1 MHYRS
6 IDDLNRD
13 MKHWLLRLP
22 QDIEVV
28 AGLPRSGML
37 AANMLVLHMNLP
49 LTDVEGLIE
58 GRILMSGPRCA
69 VQAAGDFLQTPRKV
83 LVLDDC
89 VFTGKQ
95 IENARCRI
103 NDANLPHQVLYAGVY
118 VEPQKA
124 GLLDFYC
131 KCLPWPQL
139 FEWNIMHHWILQ
151 NSCVD
156 IDGVLCRDPS
166 AEEDDDGPAY
176 EAFIRDARPFIRVSR
191 KIGWL
196 VTCRLEK
203 YRMQTEE
210 WLARHGIQ
218 YDKLIMLDLPDKR
231 ARLRARCDAAFKAQT
246 YRSTN
251 ASLFIESSR
260 HLSAAV
266 ANMTGR
272 EVFCTESAEMYYPG
286 TLRRFRVSNARVLM
300 HKALANPLSAL
311 ATARRMAGHAVYRAK
326 LFAFNRPQRAPAE
339 KTLKQDKRKCVGLCR
354 TVPDGSEGSDGSDG
368 SG

>member
-13 MKHWLLRLP
+13 VKNWLLRLP
-22 QDIEVV
+22 EDIEIV

-37 AANMLVLHMNLP
+37 AANMLALHMNLP
-49 LTDVEGLIE
+49 LTDVQGIIE
-58 GRILMSGPRCA
+58 GRVLMSGPRCA
-69 VQAAGDFLQTPRKV
+69 VQADADFLATPRKV
-83 LVLDDC
+83 MVLDDC

-95 IENARCRI
+95 VENAKRRI
-103 NDANLPHQVLYAGVY
+103 DEASLPHQVLYGGVY

-124 GLLDFYC
+124 GMLDFYC
-131 KCLPWPQL
+131 KCLPWPHV

-156 IDGVLCRDPS
+156 IDGVLCRNPS
-166 AEEDDDGPAY
+166 VEEDDDGPAY
-176 EAFIRDARPFIRVSR
+176 EAFIRDAAPYIRASR

-203 YRMQTEE
+203 YRRQTIE
-210 WLARHGIQ
+210 WLARHGVQ
-218 YDKLIMLDLPDKR
+218 YDNLVMLDLPDR
-231 ARLRARCDAAFKAQT
+231 RSRLRARCDASFKAQT

-260 HLSAAV
+260 YLSAEIAKI
-266 ANMTGR
+266 AGR
-272 EVFCTESAEMYYPG
+272 EVFCTDTAEMHYPG
-286 TLRRFRVSNARVLM
+286 TLQRIRVSNARVLM

-311 ATARRMAGHAVYRAK
+311 STARRMTGHAIYRAK
-326 LFAFNRPQRAPAE
+326 LFAFNRMTTRSGGKDAE
-339 KTLKQDKRKCVGLCR
+339 KIL
-354 TVPDGSEGSDGSDG
+354 
-368 SG
+368 